1 MKFVAT
7 DNCIAYCHLP
17 IAQMQPRIAHSGP
30 KGQDTAHG
38 FSVYVAAKVHETAAL
53 CKHAAAVFGIAVY
66 RPAHTFVSLQSVGK
80 QFGIASRK
88 IEYVTRRQHL
98 VAKRREIDHSAQL
111 CQSIHI
117 GFVNEVE
124 RFVVSYGY
132 CHRPVVS
139 LWL

>member
-17 IAQMQPRIAHSGP
+17 IAQMQPCIAHSGP

-38 FSVYVAAKVHETAAL
+38 SSVYVAAKVHETAAL

-80 QFGIASRK
+80 QFGISARQVQRIAGRQRAVAQRREENHVSQLRQCAQVLCVRK
-88 IEYVTRRQHL
+88 IE
-98 VAKRREIDHSAQL
+98 
-111 CQSIHI
+111 
-117 GFVNEVE
+117 
-124 RFVVSYGY
+124 
-132 CHRPVVS
+132 S
-139 LWL
+139 LIA